1 MVAYSVETIFLNSG
15 SCIARRAILARSRA
29 LLYCPP
35 CVEADRILEVGVLQP
50 RCPRFLVHLLD
61 EAVHASFAADLFD
74 HGAYA
79 ASSLEKIRVAINSSL
94 TLRVSPGRRPT
105 LL

>member
-61 EAVHASFAADLFD
+61 EAVHASFATDVFPR
-74 HGAYA
+74 AYA
-79 ASSLEKIRVAINSSL
+79 ASSPEEIRVAISSSL
-94 TLRVSPGRRPT
+94 TLRGSPVRRPT